1 MVSYHGALINFFI
14 VNEIHLTGSP
24 KLWYQLTLR
33 TIKTGHPKYT
43 FGHFTILIVRMAG
56 KKAKTVRHWCAK
68 VVSHWSSKPA
78 RTWDRLAISICNKAI
93 RTLATLA
100 AMQCFR
106 EVYDQQLCVDQQR
119 SQLLLSLSFW
129 CSSGCKNSWQ
139 VSVPHKQIG
148 FRTLN
153 YLWAY
158 LWVRICVWPPRETPR
173 RRGTAGN
180 RLCPKGGSNR
190 LSIIIIPTLSHGW
203 QEKQPCHAFPHRGAY
218 TQCCKTIGNIPFV
231 CRCWRPHIL
240 PLIPTC
246 SHIQHPL
253 FADPTVL
260 LTT

>member
-1 MVSYHGALINFFI
+1 
-14 VNEIHLTGSP
+14 
-24 KLWYQLTLR
+24 
-33 TIKTGHPKYT
+33 
-43 FGHFTILIVRMAG
+43 MAG

-106 EVYDQQLCVDQQR
+106 EVYNQQLCVDQQC
-119 SQLLLSLSFW
+119 SQLLLSFSFW

-218 TQCCKTIGNIPFV
+218 TQCCKNHWEHTF
-231 CRCWRPHIL
+231 RL
-240 PLIPTC
+240 PLLAPPHPPTYSYMLPHTTSTLRRPNC
-246 SHIQHPL
+246 VTYYIGITAL
-253 FADPTVL
+253 VL
-260 LTT
+260 

>member
-106 EVYDQQLCVDQQR
+106 EVYDQQLCVDQQC
-119 SQLLLSLSFW
+119 SQLLLSFSFW

-190 LSIIIIPTLSHGW
+190 RIH
-203 QEKQPCHAFPHRGAY
+203 
-218 TQCCKTIGNIPFV
+218 
-231 CRCWRPHIL
+231 
-240 PLIPTC
+240 
-246 SHIQHPL
+246 
-253 FADPTVL
+253 TVL
-260 LTT
+260 QKPLGTYLSSAAVGAPTSSHLFLHAPTYNIHSSQTQLRYLLHRDHSACVVKKIPPNYRIW